1 MIAVLDSGS
10 GGVNVINECL
20 KYYKQDFVYL
30 VDNKNC
36 PYGNKS
42 PDELKHIVLENVNY
56 LLKNYDIDFFIIGC
70 NTASSI
76 LNFADLETIKCPI
89 LKTYPNLKDLVK
101 VKGRVLLFA
110 TKNTITKSNYVK
122 YYLLNYDN
130 IKTLFVK
137 DLPKYIDNKIAK
149 NDDKN
154 GKKVEKMLKK
164 SLFFNK
170 KLKNGFKNI
179 KAIALGC
186 THFKHIKGEI
196 CKAFNNKVSIFE
208 CEKEVAKISKFLVKK
223 SKNNFNIKVIL
234 TEEDDKLKESIIKM
248 FNV

>member
-36 PYGNKS
+36 PYGNKPPS
-42 PDELKHIVLENVNY
+42 ELKRIVLNNINF

-76 LNFADLETIKCPI
+76 LEYVDLEAIKCPI

-101 VKGRVLLFA
+101 VKGKVLLFA
-110 TKNTITKSNYVK
+110 TKNTITMSNYVK

-137 DLPKYIDNKIAK
+137 DLPKYIDDKISKNNAK
-149 NDDKN
+149 SCE
-154 GKKVEKMLKK
+154 KVEKMLKK

-170 KLKNGFKNI
+170 KLKNI

-186 THFKHIKGEI
+186 THFKHIEGEI
-196 CKAFNNKVSIFE
+196 CNALNSKASIFE
-208 CEKEVAKISKFLVKK
+208 CEKEIAKISKFLVKK
-223 SKNNFNIKVIL
+223 SKNNFCIKVIL
-234 TEEDDKLKESIIKM
+234 TKQDDNLKQSIINM
-248 FNV
+248 FTL